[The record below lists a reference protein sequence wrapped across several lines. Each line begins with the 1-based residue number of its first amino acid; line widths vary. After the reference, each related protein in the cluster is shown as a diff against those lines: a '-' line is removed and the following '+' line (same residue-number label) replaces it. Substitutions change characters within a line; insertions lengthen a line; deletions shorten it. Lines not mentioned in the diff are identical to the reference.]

1 MITKDEFQDILDE
14 ETVMIFGVNFGHGRI
29 VRDVDPLL
37 FDVLYNDY
45 IQSIEEAMEEE
56 NA

>member
-37 FDVLYNDY
+37 FNVLYNDY

-56 NA
+56 NS